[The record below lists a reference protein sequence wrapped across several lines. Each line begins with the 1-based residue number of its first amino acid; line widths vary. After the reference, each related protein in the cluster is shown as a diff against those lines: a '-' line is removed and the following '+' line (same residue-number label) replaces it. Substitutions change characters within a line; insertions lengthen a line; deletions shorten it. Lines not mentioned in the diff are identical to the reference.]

1 MRISDWSS
9 DVCSSDL
16 GDDDLMRIAARVLDV
31 EEAFAARAAALVDNH
46 QRLVH
51 ELVLLHD
58 ALDHAGHLVG
68 TATGTGRN
76 DELDSLR
83 RLPLEIGR
91 ASCRERVCQYV

>member
-1 MRISDWSS
+1 
-9 DVCSSDL
+9 
-16 GDDDLMRIAARVLDV
+16 MRIAARVLDV

-83 RLPLEIGR
+83 RLPLGLGLAR
-91 ASCRERVCQYV
+91 ARSDEHTSELQSLMRISYAVFSLKKQNN

>member
-1 MRISDWSS
+1 
-9 DVCSSDL
+9 
-16 GDDDLMRIAARVLDV
+16 MRIAARVLDV

-58 ALDHAGHLVG
+58 ALDHACHLVG
-68 TATGTGRN
+68 TDNGTGRN

-83 RLPLEIGR
+83 RLRIGLGL
-91 ASCRERVCQYV
+91 ASVAHRTDPPAREQAPPRNTTWVFQLYRNS

>member
-1 MRISDWSS
+1 
-9 DVCSSDL
+9 
-16 GDDDLMRIAARVLDV
+16 MRIAARVLDV

-58 ALDHAGHLVG
+58 ALDHAAHLVG
-68 TATGTGRN
+68 TATGTGRK

-83 RLPLEIGR
+83 RLPIGLGLAR
-91 ASCRERVCQYV
+91 ATHAKDKRAGEQGRRRYHSLNLGLS